1 MPGFCHVDEAALE
14 IMSMLIMQSKSNDII
29 SLQQIVAA
37 TTDGSEVILQKN
49 K

>member
-14 IMSMLIMQSKSNDII
+14 IMSMLIMQSKSNII
-29 SLQQIVAA
+29 SLQQIVAE
-37 TTDGSEVILQKN
+37 TTDESEVILQKN